1 MAPYQTESI
10 LDRQGETLEETRPKP
25 QDALRADT
33 AYIMVNLMRGVVER
47 GTAIRARSLGWPIG
61 GKTGTMDDYTDAW
74 FVGFDPEITV
84 GVWVGHDQKRTLGN
98 GEEGARVALPIWIDF
113 MNGYIA
119 GRQAPEGF
127 LPPSNIV
134 FTSVDPLTGEVI
146 EPWTS
151 GAIQEAFIGGTEP
164 GTAFGGD
171 TFRSPTAFCIR

>member
-1 MAPYQTESI
+1 MELTAVFIEVPEGYIGFAEELPGANT
-10 LDRQGETLEETRPKP
+10 QGETLEETRPKP

-98 GEEGARVALPIWIDF
+98 GEEGA
-113 MNGYIA
+113 
-119 GRQAPEGF
+119 
-127 LPPSNIV
+127 
-134 FTSVDPLTGEVI
+134 
-146 EPWTS
+146 
-151 GAIQEAFIGGTEP
+151 
-164 GTAFGGD
+164 
-171 TFRSPTAFCIR
+171 